1 MAFLIYKIQTFV
13 PVLIFFFQLR
23 AVSREVPGLF
33 PPHVWSCGGLQMASE
48 CKLGWPVLGLWAI
61 SATKT
66 RALSCGPAGHAS
78 GSPVSGFYSFV
89 MLSPRDAIVWN

>member
-1 MAFLIYKIQTFV
+1 
-13 PVLIFFFQLR
+13 
-23 AVSREVPGLF
+23 
-33 PPHVWSCGGLQMASE
+33 MASE